1 MERKRSFP
9 CYLDYAEHLKLLTVE
24 QCGEL
29 WLAMFQYEETGVLPE
44 FSGALQ
50 MAFSFIRSQMDR
62 DKAAYMEKCRKNA
75 ENGAKGGRPPK
86 SETPVEQ

>member
-1 MERKRSFP
+1 MEKKRSFP
-9 CYLDYAEHLKLLTVE
+9 CYLDYREPLKLLTKE

-29 WLAMFQYEETGVLPE
+29 WLAMFDYEETGTLPE
-44 FSGALQ
+44 FSGTLA

-62 DKAAYMEKCRKNA
+62 DRAAYIEKCKKNA

-86 SETPVEQ
+86 TENPFKE

>member
-9 CYLDYAEHLKLLTVE
+9 CYLDYASHLKLLTLE
-24 QCGEL
+24 ECGKL
-29 WLAMFQYEETGVLPE
+29 WLAMFEYEETGALPE

-62 DKAAYMEKCRKNA
+62 DREAYNEKCRKNA
-75 ENGAKGGRPPK
+75 VNGAKGGRPPK
-86 SETPVEQ
+86 DENPFRV